1 MTAGRS
7 TPKVKICGL
16 TSPEDALFAAEA
28 GADAL
33 GFVFYEGSPRH
44 VFPETVREIV
54 SALPPFITTVGVF
67 VNAPPAEIREVL
79 TLTGLDVVQLHG
91 DEPPEES
98 SLFPRVIKAFRVRD
112 VTVLE
117 EIRRFRASA
126 YLLDTYDPDVPGGTG
141 KSFNWEIAR
150 EAARFGPVIL
160 AGGLTPGNVAEAVRT
175 ARPYAVDVSSGVE
188 AEKGKK
194 DPEKVRLFIE
204 RAKGLT

>member
-204 RAKGLT
+204 RAKGIT

>member
-194 DPEKVRLFIE
+194 DPGKVRLFIE
-204 RAKGLT
+204 RAKGIT

>member
-7 TPKVKICGL
+7 TPKVKICGI

-44 VFPETVREIV
+44 VFPETVMEII
-54 SALPPFITTVGVF
+54 SALPPFVTTVGVF

-79 TLTGLDVVQLHG
+79 ALTGLDVVQLHG
-91 DEPPEES
+91 DEPPEEA